1 MLLRCCLIHKSI
13 ILRPQKKVLLV
24 SGNRP
29 GEKFFITHL
38 PAESNVY
45 QNQYFCFFKKK
56 TRRQKAKETKEEKRI
71 CLENLTGYDDIVCEV
86 ALCIFNLCTHFQ
98 EQKFKKIIKIHF
110 CLSFSRLCL
119 FICSYKFVMIEIL
132 DYDKAHKDDEN
143 AMSFKVYFRVKPKA
157 AITGML

>member
-1 MLLRCCLIHKSI
+1 MCTRINISVFL
-13 ILRPQKKVLLV
+13 
-24 SGNRP
+24 
-29 GEKFFITHL
+29 
-38 PAESNVY
+38 
-45 QNQYFCFFKKK
+45 KKK
-56 TRRQKAKETKEEKRI
+56 TRQKAKETKEEKRI